1 MGKTIQTISLIL
13 SDWAPTDRKH
23 TLVLAP
29 TVAIIQWKNEIAKFT
44 EGMKVAVFHG
54 ASRMKTIKEMEK
66 FDIVLTSC
74 APSLHAR
81 GSAWLTP
88 SPSRRRDGI

>member
-13 SDWAPTDRKH
+13 SDFKPNDRKH

-29 TVAIIQWKNEIAKFT
+29 TVAIMQWKNEIAKFT

-54 ASRMKTIKEMEK
+54 SDRIKSVAELSK

-74 APSLHAR
+74 E
-81 GSAWLTP
+81 
-88 SPSRRRDGI
+88 

>member
-13 SDWAPTDRKH
+13 SDFSKTERKH

-29 TVAIIQWKNEIAKFT
+29 TVAIMQWKNEIAKFT
-44 EGMKVAVFHG
+44 EGMQVAVFHG
-54 ASRMKTIKEMEK
+54 QERTKSVDELKK

-74 APSLHAR
+74 ELPLEGRILVHR
-81 GSAWLTP
+81 
-88 SPSRRRDGI
+88 